1 MRGPKAIFNALKEST
16 PSLEVLEMTGN
27 DITVE
32 AVSTLAACIAA
43 KQCLA
48 KLNLAESELKDEGA
62 ILISNALKERLPI
75 DQKAG

>member
-1 MRGPKAIFNALKEST
+1 MRGPRAIFNALKEST
-16 PSLEVLEMTGN
+16 ASLKVLEMTGN

-32 AVSTLAACIAA
+32 AVSTLAACVAA

-62 ILISNALKERLPI
+62 ILISNTLKEKLPI
-75 DQKAG
+75 DQTAG